1 MFLQC
6 VWLCATLWT
15 VAHQAPL
22 SLGFFRQEYW
32 RGLPCPTPG
41 DLSHPGIEPASP
53 ALQADSSLSH
63 QETQSCSHK
72 VLKDWPHWF
81 HPLICKM
88 GILFLSQNVNMERN
102 TGKISDSTCAL
113 KCIQM
118 SKTVLTASN
127 FGKCLH
133 HASLSVGPSPW
144 PVGGQSLW
152 ELMGTGK
159 VTFYP
164 GSTPLRFL
172 EASTCFATF
181 LAVPTWQ
188 MPKPGWWPVD
198 WCSPEAWQDSRK
210 HALFTHMPPH
220 LAHVCVHTLSP

>member
-32 RGLPCPTPG
+32 RVLPCPTPG

-152 ELMGTGK
+152 ELMGAGK

-188 MPKPGWWPVD
+188 MPKPWWWPVD